1 MHPWGERP
9 GRDAALGLLKGTGA
23 LQLQFAGDGG
33 RRRGLEIE
41 GVRVGWVQFLWLGG
55 RGRCLQLGVGGGAA
69 VRALLLPCLAPVL
82 GAVRKQTGAAG
93 AGVQFDH
100 RGDGGRRCGERVFQ
114 GRAVRLLL
122 PWLAAGGR

>member
-1 MHPWGERP
+1 M
-9 GRDAALGLLKGTGA
+9 
-23 LQLQFAGDGG
+23 
-33 RRRGLEIE
+33 
-41 GVRVGWVQFLWLGG
+41 QFLWLGG
-55 RGRCLQLGVGGGAA
+55 RGRHLQLGVGGGAA

-82 GAVRKQTGAAG
+82 GAVRKQTGGVREGG

-100 RGDGGRRCGERVFQ
+100 RGDGGRRCGERVLQ